1 METYGQASSVT
12 WLPSLSFAKGMAR
25 VMVFVIALLLLF
37 QMGLSVGQ
45 TLACAALCHLPWV
58 LKVWWKPLVDRSQ
71 DYRFWILL
79 TQILLMLSFAL
90 TAFTLSTKWLV
101 VCLMQLIAWLTAVH
115 NVAVDGFVRLHP
127 LSLRHSVAREVFR
140 KLAVVVG
147 QGLLVM
153 LAGNLQVFY
162 RNDLLYSWRCM
173 IYLVAGLFLLL
184 FFWHWGHTKLPAV
197 PSANAQGEPSAD
209 GARCQGSWLFLL
221 LFPFS
226 HALLAKVSYLFI
238 IDKVHHGGLGLSP
251 QEFGFV
257 MGTVGIIGLTVG
269 GILGMKAIRRFGFRR
284 CLWPAA
290 LLMVMP
296 AVAYVLLSYWQP
308 SNLFVV
314 CGSVLAEQLAY
325 GAGFSAYLAYL
336 SLIPNREQGKSLM
349 ALSLMAGCLL
359 SACLYK
365 PLGYNAIFVLTLS
378 LGGLTLLSPL
388 LIRNIPIN
396 K

>member
-1 METYGQASSVT
+1 MEMQERTSSVT

-45 TLACAALCHLPWV
+45 TVACVSFCYLPWV
-58 LKVWWKPLVDRSQ
+58 LKMWWKPYVDRTL

-79 TQILLMLSFAL
+79 TQFLLMLAFAVM
-90 TAFTLSTKWLV
+90 AFMLSTTWV
-101 VCLMQLIAWLTAVH
+101 VVSLLLLISWLTAVH

-127 LSLRHSVAREVFR
+127 LSLRHSVARELFR
-140 KLAVVVG
+140 RLAVVIG
-147 QGLLVM
+147 QGVLVM

-184 FFWHWGHTKLPAV
+184 FFWHWRHTKSTARV
-197 PSANAQGEPSAD
+197 SQDEPSAE
-209 GARCQGSWLFLL
+209 GARQRGSWLFLL

-226 HALLAKVSYLFI
+226 QALLAVLSILFL
-238 IDKVHHGGLGLSP
+238 IDTFHRGGLGLSP

-257 MGTVGIIGLTVG
+257 MGTVGIIGLTLG
-269 GILGMKAIRRFGFRR
+269 GVFGMKAIRRFGFVR
-284 CLWPAA
+284 CLWPMS
-290 LLMVMP
+290 LLMVVP
-296 AVAYVLLSYWQP
+296 GIVYVLLSYWQP
-308 SNLFVV
+308 AHLLVV
-314 CGSVLAEQLAY
+314 CGSVLAEQMAY
-325 GAGFSAYLAYL
+325 GIGFSAYLTYL
-336 SLIPNREQGKSLM
+336 GLISNREQGKSLM
-349 ALSLMAGCLL
+349 ALSLMAGGLL
-359 SACLYK
+359 SALLQQ
-365 PLGYNAIFVLTLS
+365 PLGYNAVFVLALS

-388 LIRNIPIN
+388 LIRNTPIN